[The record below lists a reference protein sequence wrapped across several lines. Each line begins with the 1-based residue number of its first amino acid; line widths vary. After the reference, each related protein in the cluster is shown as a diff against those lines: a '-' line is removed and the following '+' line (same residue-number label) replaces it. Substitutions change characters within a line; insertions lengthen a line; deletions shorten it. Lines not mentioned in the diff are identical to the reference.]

1 MYGQRPSWRAS
12 FEAVR
17 ISKNERPVDGVLVPF
32 ISTYQYDSTSS
43 EISRTQHLRFEE
55 RRRASQ
61 LYPPLHVTG
70 YRHRALAPMKHPI
83 TLLPT
88 GHAALMHSSQPSANT
103 ESGRRGL
110 LRHESSDV
118 ESRVRHQC
126 FPLRAPLVPVPMLTV
141 FVTSSVGAS
150 CI

>member
-17 ISKNERPVDGVLVPF
+17 VSKNKRPVDGVLVPF
-32 ISTYQYDSTSS
+32 ISIYQYDSTSS

-70 YRHRALAPMKHPI
+70 YRHRALAP
-83 TLLPT
+83 
-88 GHAALMHSSQPSANT
+88 
-103 ESGRRGL
+103 
-110 LRHESSDV
+110 
-118 ESRVRHQC
+118 
-126 FPLRAPLVPVPMLTV
+126 
-141 FVTSSVGAS
+141 
-150 CI
+150 